1 MRQTFSPA
9 KCAVLKF
16 AAQIFRMQ
24 QSELVPHI
32 HPFAAACGADSSSS
46 DLHSGKSNFRARFLP
61 SHRDSPAMATFR
73 SRSSLLLQNG
83 LVRTA
88 PVEWFYLSLAPE
100 SANIGK
106 LRLLY
111 IGWHIINTNPKSC
124 VFSSVTIHDISLFCK
139 SLCSFFFYPTICKSP
154 PGDRGGPFA
163 AAIHQSIQSSAQP
176 CSSAERRGFAAE
188 AEGAGAVR

>member
-61 SHRDSPAMATFR
+61 SHRFLCNDWLSPRQLFAASER
-73 SRSSLLLQNG
+73 SCAHSSGRVVFPFSYAKACPAACLGYCTSDRVFHISYKETPCASSLLYTTG
-83 LVRTA
+83 CKDA
-88 PVEWFYLSLAPE
+88 
-100 SANIGK
+100 SA
-106 LRLLY
+106 
-111 IGWHIINTNPKSC
+111 
-124 VFSSVTIHDISLFCK
+124 FC
-139 SLCSFFFYPTICKSP
+139 
-154 PGDRGGPFA
+154 A
-163 AAIHQSIQSSAQP
+163 AANLLQDSEIPTCASAHKP
-176 CSSAERRGFAAE
+176 RSCFLN
-188 AEGAGAVR
+188 AGAASSNVAQRFRYWRGVAPSWVRKV

>member
-61 SHRDSPAMATFR
+61 SHRFLCNDWLSPRRLTP
-73 SRSSLLLQNG
+73 LWNG

-88 PVEWFYLSLAPE
+88 PVEWF
-100 SANIGK
+100 
-106 LRLLY
+106 
-111 IGWHIINTNPKSC
+111 
-124 VFSSVTIHDISLFCK
+124 SLFSCTEACPAASLGYCTSDRVFHIRRRHAPHRYYTRPGAKMQALSALPQIFCRTVK
-139 SLCSFFFYPTICKSP
+139 S
-154 PGDRGGPFA
+154 RR
-163 AAIHQSIQSSAQP
+163 AQALTSRVP
-176 CSSAERRGFAAE
+176 AS
-188 AEGAGAVR
+188 

>member
-61 SHRDSPAMATFR
+61 SHRFLCNDWLSPRRLTP
-73 SRSSLLLQNG
+73 LWNG

-88 PVEWFYLSLAPE
+88 PVEWFSLSLAPKP
-100 SANIGK
+100 A
-106 LRLLY
+106 LRRA
-111 IGWHIINTNPKSC
+111 
-124 VFSSVTIHDISLFCK
+124 SVTVHRIAYFIFHIRRRHAPHRYYTRPGAKMQALSALPQIFCRTVK
-139 SLCSFFFYPTICKSP
+139 S
-154 PGDRGGPFA
+154 R
-163 AAIHQSIQSSAQP
+163 HAQALTNRVP
-176 CSSAERRGFAAE
+176 AS
-188 AEGAGAVR
+188 